1 MFSRQRY
8 SSTKRRAFGTFPFL
22 LLTLIGILA
31 GCGGSTSPTATV
43 QPAPANQPAIPII
56 PVTAVDYGYEMPS
69 TLDVTAGLVDI
80 AMVDNGAQPH
90 QTQVARLKP
99 GVTRDQVLDELVTK
113 RNQAAAFSL
122 LTFVGGP
129 DIVSPGYG
137 QETILNLPAGQYVL
151 LCFVVGQDGI
161 PHVYKGMIHFFTVAP
176 VQRPQV
182 PPPQAD
188 GEVIM
193 KDLSYELPSVITQSR
208 ALTLQVVNQGS
219 EAHEMNLVKL
229 NKGAGVQDIISFFQS
244 PSGPPPFEEVGG
256 MAALVAGGSGWIKI
270 HLEPGTYAALS
281 LLPEQRTGK
290 FQLLLGMITTFTVR

>member
-1 MFSRQRY
+1 MFSILSH
-8 SSTKRRAFGTFPFL
+8 SSRKRRAFVAFPFL

-31 GCGGSTSPTATV
+31 ACGGSITPAITVRPT
-43 QPAPANQPAIPII
+43 PANQPAIPII
-56 PVTAVDYGYEMPS
+56 PITAVDYGYEMPS
-69 TLDVTAGLVDI
+69 TIAVQAGLVDV
-80 AMVDNGAQPH
+80 AMVDNGTQPH

-99 GVTRDQVLDELVTK
+99 GVTQDQILDELVTK
-113 RNQAAAFSL
+113 RNPAAFSL

-151 LCFVVGQDGI
+151 LCLVVGQDGI
-161 PHVYKGMIHFFTVAP
+161 PHIYKGMIHFFTVAP
-176 VQRPQV
+176 VQRPQAL
-182 PPPQAD
+182 PPQAD

-193 KDLSYELPSVITQSR
+193 QDLSYELPSVITQSR

-229 NKGAGVQDIISFFQS
+229 DKGAGIQDIISFFQS

-256 MAALVAGGSGWIKI
+256 MAALVANGSGWIKI
-270 HLEPGTYAALS
+270 HLEPGSYAALS
-281 LLPEQRTGK
+281 LLPERQTGK
-290 FQLLLGMITTFTVR
+290 LQFLLGMITTFTVH